1 MNSYEFLT
9 GGTELVQSTQ
19 QLYHDFARENGISYN
34 TLAVL
39 YTCRISGGCTQK
51 RIAAEWQ
58 LPKQTVNSVCKE
70 LLQKG
75 LISKQKSTGDRR
87 ETKISLTK
95 EGETVTAPVVEKLLQ
110 IEDGILSRLG
120 QEKAAHFLKI
130 YTEIKDIMVS
140 EFNKRR

>member
-1 MNSYEFLT
+1 M
-9 GGTELVQSTQ
+9 VQSTQ

-34 TLAVL
+34 ALAVL

-51 RIAAEWQ
+51 RIATEWQ

-75 LISKQKSTGDRR
+75 LIIKQKSTKDRR
-87 ETKISLTK
+87 ETGISLTEKGEK
-95 EGETVTAPVVEKLLQ
+95 EAAPVIEKLLQ

-120 QEKAAHFLKI
+120 QEKAANFLKI

-140 EFNKRR
+140 EFNKNR